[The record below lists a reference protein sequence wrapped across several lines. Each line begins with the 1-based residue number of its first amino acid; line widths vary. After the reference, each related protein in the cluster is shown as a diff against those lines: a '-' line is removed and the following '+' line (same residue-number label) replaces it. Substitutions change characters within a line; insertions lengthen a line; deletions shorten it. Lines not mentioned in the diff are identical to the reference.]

1 MTIITPWERSML
13 KINLSLLLFLAFAFA
28 SANAAAQSIQSQLAG
43 KIDIVVATDN
53 SGDYKKVQDAINAV
67 PDNNAVR
74 KVIFV
79 KKGKYVEK
87 IIVPYKKTNITLVGE
102 NVDSTSISFSDAS
115 LETIALNTFNS
126 YTIRVDADDFAAMNI
141 TFENTATSAQAVAL
155 HTNGD
160 RQTFLHCRIVGWQDA
175 FFSNIRRRNYMKDC
189 FCQGAVDY
197 LFGFGTVLFDSCQIN
212 TVKTGGYMTAAAT
225 SENYKFGYVFMNCK
239 LGSPTSVT
247 SYYLG
252 RPWFAHSHTVL
263 YKCFEN
269 AAVNPAGWYAW
280 SKREDTCYYR
290 EYKCTGPGAATS
302 GRVVFGKQLTDQEAQ
317 SYVLDSIFS
326 KSSFPQGVTA
336 DTFETNTILR
346 RFLVSTTP
354 NMEQIAQVFL
364 KCGRDTFPPIPS
376 DNWQP
381 RVDTNSIY
389 AVIKANTVKF
399 MDSGKVDM
407 TQKALMDHVENGAF
421 FIQGIVHDRISIT
434 GLSGHSTNTTLTI
447 YDVCGKSVLTSNFII
462 VSNRKN
468 SVSCDVSRL
477 KQGVYFYS
485 IRVNGADARGKFEK
499 M

>member
-1 MTIITPWERSML
+1 M
-13 KINLSLLLFLAFAFA
+13 FLTFAFGKDA
-28 SANAAAQSIQSQLAG
+28 HAAATSIQSQLAG
-43 KIDIVVATDN
+43 KIDMVVAADN
-53 SGDYKKVQDAINAV
+53 SGDYAKIQDAINAV
-67 PDNNAVR
+67 PDNNSVR

-102 NVDSTSISFSDAS
+102 NVDSTTISYSDAS

-126 YTIRVDADDFAAMNI
+126 YTISVDADDFAAMNI

-160 RQTFLHCRIVGWQDA
+160 RQTFLHCRIVGYQDA
-175 FFSNIRRRNYMKDC
+175 FFSNIRRRNYLKDC

-197 LFGFGTVLFDSCQIN
+197 LFGFGIVLFDSCEIN
-212 TVKTGGYMTAAAT
+212 TIKSGGYMTAAAT
-225 SENYKFGYVFMNCK
+225 SENYRFGYVFMNCK
-239 LGSPTSVT
+239 LGSPASVT

-252 RPWFAHSHTVL
+252 RPWFAYSHTVL

-280 SKREDTCYYR
+280 AKREDTCYYR
-290 EYKCTGPGAATS
+290 EYKCTGPGAAIS
-302 GRVVFGKQLTDQEAQ
+302 GRVAFGKQLTDQEAQ

-326 KSSFPQGVTA
+326 KTSFPQGATA
-336 DTFETNTILR
+336 DTFETNAILR

-364 KCGRDTFPPIPS
+364 KCGRDTFPAIPS

-381 RVDTNSIY
+381 SVDTNSIY

-399 MDSGKVDM
+399 LDSGKVEIAQNAQM
-407 TQKALMDHVENGAF
+407 ARANNSAI
-421 FIQGIVHDRISIT
+421 FINGIVHTKISIS
-434 GLSGHSTNTTLTI
+434 GLCGNSNNTTLTV
-447 YDVCGKSVLTSNFII
+447 YDLCGKSILIRNFTIA
-462 VSNRKN
+462 SNRQF
-468 SVSCDVSRL
+468 SASCDASRL
-477 KQGVYFYS
+477 KQGVYLYV
-485 IRVNGADARGKFEK
+485 IRINGGSVRGKFEK
-499 M
+499 I

>member
-1 MTIITPWERSML
+1 MPVF
-13 KINLSLLLFLAFAFA
+13 KLFLMLFFAIMWLA
-28 SANAAAQSIQSQLAG
+28 PATDAATAQSIQSQLAG
-43 KIDIVVATDN
+43 KIDMVVAADN
-53 SGDYKKVQDAINAV
+53 SGDYAKIQDAINAV
-67 PDNNAVR
+67 PDNNSVR

-102 NVDSTSISFSDAS
+102 NVDSTSISYSDAS

-160 RQTFLHCRIVGWQDA
+160 RQTFLHCRIIGYQDA

-197 LFGFGTVLFDSCQIN
+197 LFGFGIVLFDSCEIN
-212 TVKTGGYMTAAAT
+212 TIKSGGYMTAAAT
-225 SENYKFGYVFMNCK
+225 SENYQFGYVFMNCK
-239 LGSPTSVT
+239 LGSPAAVT

-252 RPWFAHSHTVL
+252 RPWFAYSHTVL

-280 SKREDTCYYR
+280 AKREDTCYYR
-290 EYKCTGPGAATS
+290 EYNCTGPGATTA

-326 KSSFPQGVTA
+326 KNSFPQGATA

-364 KCGRDTFPPIPS
+364 KCGRDTFPAIPS

-399 MDSGKVDM
+399 LDSGKVDIARNNAQPCH
-407 TQKALMDHVENGAF
+407 TDNTPIF
-421 FIQGIVHDRISIT
+421 TNGIVRDKISIV
-434 GLSGHSTNTTLTI
+434 GFDGNSDKVVLTV
-447 YDVCGKSVLTSNFII
+447 YDLRGKSVLNKIFTSFSFKQN
-462 VSNRKN
+462 VAT
-468 SVSCDVSRL
+468 CDAREL
-477 KQGVYFYS
+477 KQGSYLYL
-485 IRVNGADARGKFEK
+485 IRINGRSTHGKFEK

>member
-1 MTIITPWERSML
+1 ML
-13 KINLSLLLFLAFAFA
+13 KYTFSIAIFLCIALIG
-28 SANAAAQSIQSQLAG
+28 SSTDIAAAQSIQSQLAG

-53 SGDYKKVQDAINAV
+53 SGDYSKVQDAINAV

-102 NVDSTSISFSDAS
+102 NVDSTIISYNDAS

-126 YTIRVDADDFAAMNI
+126 YTIRVDADDFEAMNI

-160 RQTFLHCRIVGWQDA
+160 RQTFLHCRIIGWQDA
-175 FFSNIRRRNYMKDC
+175 FFSNIRRRNYLKDC

-197 LFGFGTVLFDSCQIN
+197 LFGFGIVLFDSCQIN
-212 TVKTGGYMTAAAT
+212 MVKTGGYMTAAAT

-239 LGSPTSVT
+239 LGSPASVT

-263 YKCFEN
+263 YKCWESSS
-269 AAVNPAGWYAW
+269 VNPAGWYAW
-280 SKREDTCYYR
+280 AKREDTCYYR

-302 GRVVFGKQLTDQEAQ
+302 SRVVFGKQLTDQEAQ

-326 KSSFPQGVTA
+326 KNSFPQGVTA

-381 RVDTNSIY
+381 SADTNSIY

-399 MDSGKVDM
+399 LDSGKVDI
-407 TQKALMDHVENGAF
+407 TQKARMDRVENGAF
-421 FIQGIVHDRISIT
+421 FVQGIVHDRISIT
-434 GLSGHSTNTTLTI
+434 GLSGHSTNATLTV
-447 YDVCGKSVLTSNFII
+447 YDLCGKSVLIRNFTSLFT
-462 VSNRKN
+462 KQN
-468 SVSCDVSRL
+468 SASCDAGRL
-477 KQGVYFYS
+477 NQGVYLYV
-485 IRVNGADARGKFEK
+485 IRSNGGSVQGKFEK